1 MWIYNLAILL
11 DIWTDTNSNKQI
23 ISYLETKICKY
34 YWKAKVYWNVKES
47 IDQLVFFIK
56 NNFQHFNFWIS
67 IVLESD
73 KQRLST
79 LILNNLDIPSIKLNR
94 LFFDVFWVTALIVT
108 PTCRIFLEPIFSVN
122 IFIGYIYSTSC
133 IILSL
138 KLCSFRISF

>member
-1 MWIYNLAILL
+1 MNR
-11 DIWTDTNSNKQI
+11 
-23 ISYLETKICKY
+23 ISYKKKFSSITSTFFNYISLEISFT
-34 YWKAKVYWNVKES
+34 AKT
-47 IDQLVFFIK
+47 IDLLVFFIK

-79 LILNNLDIPSIKLNR
+79 LILNNLNIPSIKLNQ
-94 LFFDVFWVTALIVT
+94 LFFDVFSVTALIVT

-122 IFIGYIYSTSC
+122 IFIGYIYIYIYSTSC

-138 KLCSFRISF
+138 KLCSFRMSPFG